1 MPREHGAYAQLGFPL
16 VTGLIYSGGAPGAVA
31 FAVAAIAFFLAHEPL
46 AIIAGTR
53 GKRLQEQHRGAARR
67 RILFLGAAAAAGLVA
82 AIGLAPARAWMGA
95 VLPAGIALLLLP
107 LLGTRQI
114 KSVPAEI
121 LVAVVFSGSV
131 LPLALS
137 GPAGWGEA
145 ALAAA
150 VWLAAAIPAILA
162 VHAIKANQTG
172 RPEGRWTLAAAP
184 VAAALAALAGVAVG
198 LFGDAW
204 IVGDGSTLR
213 DALAVLPPAIA
224 TLVVGIVLPHA
235 RHLRRVG
242 WTMVAADALAL
253 ALLLIL

>member
-150 VWLAAAIPAILA
+150 IPAILA